1 MSPIDSQLP
10 MPTGPSQGGGTG
22 GGSIALN
29 TLIDYI
35 IQRTYAEM
43 SVLSEL

>member
-1 MSPIDSQLP
+1 MAPVDNQVMVAGAVP
-10 MPTGPSQGGGTG
+10 PGPPGQGTIPL
-22 GGSIALN
+22 S

-35 IQRTYAEM
+35 IQRTYHDL